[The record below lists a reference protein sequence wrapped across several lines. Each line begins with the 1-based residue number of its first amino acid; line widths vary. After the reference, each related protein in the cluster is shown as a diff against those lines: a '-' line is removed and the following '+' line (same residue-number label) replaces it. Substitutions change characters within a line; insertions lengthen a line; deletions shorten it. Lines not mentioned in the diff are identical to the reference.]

1 MIYLQKTNTKAV
13 ADFINSPAWAD
24 CKRCLYARRPPSPA
38 TKDPTHVSAAAG
50 HQRAGYEAA
59 IEAIERIPFE
69 FETEQQ
75 SPFARAAVA
84 ITED

>member
-1 MIYLQKTNTKAV
+1 MIYLQKTNQKA
-13 ADFINSPAWAD
+13 AGDFLNGPLWAD
-24 CKRCLYARRPPSPA
+24 MKRCLYARRPPTPA
-38 TKDPTHVSAAAG
+38 TKDPTHVAAAQG
-50 HQRAGYEAA
+50 HQRAGYEAC
-59 IEAIERIPFE
+59 IEMIERIPFE